1 MVPFIAA
8 LLVMVGIGIGAAFA
22 LECAQSTVD
31 RSFQTGGVR
40 IDAEEAGFATH
51 AAAPAAAKPAA
62 PAPAAAAAKPAEV
75 PAAPAA
81 KP

>member
-8 LLVMVGIGIGAAFA
+8 LLVMVGIGFGAAFV
-22 LECAQSTVD
+22 LEGAQRTVD

-40 IDAEEAGFATH
+40 IDAEEAGFAPH
-51 AAAPAAAKPAA
+51 SAAGHKTAEAPPAAAAKPAA
-62 PAPAAAAAKPAEV
+62 PA
-75 PAAPAA
+75 APAA